1 MSTASLPRPNRA
13 SVILYADID
22 TARAAG
28 TSCRVRNLSVTGAC
42 IDNVAGLHD
51 GERVRVTM
59 GVLAPVDAEV
69 IWSKPHLAGLRFD
82 GEVDL
87 AAARTP
93 RRAGQAAS
101 AGWIGGLDDPYR
113 RRV

>member
-1 MSTASLPRPNRA
+1 MSTASLPRPGRA
-13 SVILYADID
+13 SVILYADIH
-22 TARAAG
+22 TGRG
-28 TSCRVRNLSVTGAC
+28 PETSCRVRNLSVTGAC
-42 IDNVAGLHD
+42 IDNVADLHV

-59 GVLAPVDAEV
+59 GVLAPVAAQV

-93 RRAGQAAS
+93 RRAGHAVS